1 MFFFSLLWYVFL
13 TKSQAHTYPYIE
25 TSTND
30 HLKKNNPSET
40 ERLFPK
46 KTTTQSERNNGSG
59 STKIDRKKSEDDSP
73 ILESEDIEDPQ
84 IDPAKTIEYLNQ
96 LNEGVGLYQSGKRA
110 DAMQRFL
117 SLSMLPE
124 VPNDIRQE
132 SIVYIAEILYIQ
144 GDKESAKRF
153 FEELLM
159 DDPNYQIDRFRHPP
173 DVCGYFDFVKSY
185 TKQLAP
191 KEKSDEEVQS
201 FPVVGYFPIGTYFW
215 LEKDSRLTKRFLH
228 TGLQGGFL
236 LASSILYASLLV
248 NHEYLESDNQTKEI
262 LERRLAWQRVTT
274 VAFYALWGIN
284 IIDAQRSWQITQQ
297 EQLLNKSE
305 SMEEK

>member
-1 MFFFSLLWYVFL
+1 MFFFTLLWYVVV
-13 TKSQAHTYPYIE
+13 TESYAQTYSYFE
-25 TSTND
+25 TNTND
-30 HLKKNNPSET
+30 YLIKNDPLES

-46 KTTTQSERNNGSG
+46 KTPTQSENNNDSG
-59 STKIDRKKSEDDSP
+59 RKDTDRKKSEEEPSIQD
-73 ILESEDIEDPQ
+73 SEDIEDPQ
-84 IDPAKTIEYLNQ
+84 IDPVQTMEYLNQ

-153 FEELLM
+153 FEQLLM

-191 KEKSDEEVQS
+191 KKKSEEVQS

-215 LEKDSRLTKRFLH
+215 LEKDSRLGKRFLH

-236 LASSILYASLLV
+236 LTSSILYASLLV
-248 NHEYLESDNQTKEI
+248 NHEYLESDNKTKEI

-297 EQLLNKSE
+297 EQLLNKSQ
-305 SMEEK
+305 SLEEK

>member
-1 MFFFSLLWYVFL
+1 M
-13 TKSQAHTYPYIE
+13 
-25 TSTND
+25 
-30 HLKKNNPSET
+30 
-40 ERLFPK
+40 
-46 KTTTQSERNNGSG
+46 
-59 STKIDRKKSEDDSP
+59 
-73 ILESEDIEDPQ
+73 
-84 IDPAKTIEYLNQ
+84 EYLNQ

-153 FEELLM
+153 FEQLLM

-191 KEKSDEEVQS
+191 KEKSSEEVQS
-201 FPVVGYFPIGTYFW
+201 FPVIGYFPIGTYFW
-215 LEKDSRLTKRFLH
+215 LEKDSRLSKRFLH

-236 LASSILYASLLV
+236 LTSSILYASLLI
-248 NHEYLESDNQTKEI
+248 NHEYLESDMQEKEV
-262 LERRLAWQRVTT
+262 LERRLAWQRITT

-284 IIDAQRSWQITQQ
+284 IIDAQRSWQIAQQ
-297 EQLLNKSE
+297 EQQRKKSQI
-305 SMEEK
+305 EEK

>member
-1 MFFFSLLWYVFL
+1 MFFFSHLWYVFL
-13 TKSQAHTYPYIE
+13 TNSYAQTYLYFE
-25 TSTND
+25 TIS
-30 HLKKNNPSET
+30 HESLIKNTPPET

-46 KTTTQSERNNGSG
+46 KTSG
-59 STKIDRKKSEDDSP
+59 SDSNKNAEPQKTEEDAS
-73 ILESEDIEDPQ
+73 LQSSEDIEDPQ
-84 IDPAKTIEYLNQ
+84 IDPVQTMEYLNQ

-153 FEELLM
+153 FEQLLM

-191 KEKSDEEVQS
+191 KEKSAEEVQS
-201 FPVVGYFPIGTYFW
+201 FPVIGYFPIGTYFW
-215 LEKDSRLTKRFLH
+215 LEKDSRLSKRFLH

-236 LASSILYASLLV
+236 LTSSILYASLLI
-248 NHEYLESDNQTKEI
+248 NHEYLESDTQEKET
-262 LERRLAWQRVTT
+262 LERRLAWQRITT

-284 IIDAQRSWQITQQ
+284 IIDAQRSWQIAQQ
-297 EQLLNKSE
+297 EQRKKSQI
-305 SMEEK
+305 EEK

>member
-1 MFFFSLLWYVFL
+1 MFFFSHLWYVFL
-13 TKSQAHTYPYIE
+13 TNSYAQTYLYFETNSNESLIKST
-25 TSTND
+25 
-30 HLKKNNPSET
+30 PSET

-46 KTTTQSERNNGSG
+46 KTQGADSNKNPESQKTEEDASLQS
-59 STKIDRKKSEDDSP
+59 
-73 ILESEDIEDPQ
+73 SEDIEDPQ
-84 IDPAKTIEYLNQ
+84 IDPVQTMEYLNQ

-153 FEELLM
+153 FEQLLM

-191 KEKSDEEVQS
+191 KEKSAEEVQT
-201 FPVVGYFPIGTYFW
+201 FPVIGYFPIGTYFW
-215 LEKDSRLTKRFLH
+215 LEKDSRLSKRFLH

-236 LASSILYASLLV
+236 LTSSILYASLLI
-248 NHEYLESDNQTKEI
+248 NHEYLESDTQEKEV
-262 LERRLAWQRVTT
+262 LERRLAWQRITT

-284 IIDAQRSWQITQQ
+284 IIDAQRSWQIAQQ
-297 EQLLNKSE
+297 EQQRKKSQI
-305 SMEEK
+305 EEK